1 MNNTALHPLE
11 EGFRWFGPAD
21 PVPLSYIRQ
30 ASAAQFHAKDSAQ
43 MHPTPL
49 GASHFIAGGHK
60 KRLVHTIMFPGHG
73 NKVSSPKSKVQG
85 RSGSRLKFVAIMFP
99 GHMTVSGVMLCLSL
113 AGLVGRP
120 DMKDYW

>member
-30 ASAAQFHAKDSAQ
+30 ASAAQFHAKDSVQ
-43 MHPTPL
+43 MHLTPL

-60 KRLVHTIMFPGHG
+60 KTAWFIRLYSPGTEIKSQAQ
-73 NKVSSPKSKVQG
+73 NPKSEWLKV
-85 RSGSRLKFVAIMFP
+85 
-99 GHMTVSGVMLCLSL
+99 
-113 AGLVGRP
+113 AG
-120 DMKDYW
+120 